1 MNILAYATLYGLAP
15 AGDWTLKCDWGDG
28 VVQDTESKQKE
39 LADMRND
46 VSAGLIRGELY
57 IAKKYGVTEE
67 EAKTMMPTAE
77 KLMREE

>member
-1 MNILAYATLYGLAP
+1 M
-15 AGDWTLKCDWGDG
+15 
-28 VVQDTESKQKE
+28 QDTESKQKE